1 MTISHPRQAEIF
13 SLSIILGLPIS
24 KMDFDVPILL
34 PFFFLILFL
43 LLSRNANVITR
54 VEAVRLT
61 VASSSIEIAARV
73 A

>member
-1 MTISHPRQAEIF
+1 
-13 SLSIILGLPIS
+13 
-24 KMDFDVPILL
+24 MDFNVPILL

-54 VEAVRLT
+54 IEAVMLT